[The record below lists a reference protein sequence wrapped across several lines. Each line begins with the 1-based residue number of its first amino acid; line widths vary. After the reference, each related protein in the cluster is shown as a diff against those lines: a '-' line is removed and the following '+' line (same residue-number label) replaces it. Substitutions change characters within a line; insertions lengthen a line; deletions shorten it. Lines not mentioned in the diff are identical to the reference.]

1 MPSAMKSETARI
13 NGAKSR
19 GPVTPEGKARSAD
32 NSRRHGL
39 TAASIV
45 LPGESAADFQLLL
58 ADYMDQFQPQ
68 TAVEAELVEVMAAA
82 RWRLRRLLAIEAHQF
97 DLEMTRR
104 KRTGLDHED
113 RLADAFQKLSDTGNT
128 LALLLRYEATINRSY
143 DKALKQLQQLQST
156 RPVGSFRN
164 PLYRAVSP
172 VEPKGRHSDFRA
184 ATIGSRSAPW
194 LSQDSRRRGH
204 ANDSAGPALQ
214 SGRTMPAQYSG
225 FSPLAGIEVGT
236 PGVPAYVISSTVGSS
251 PDSPR
256 WMSSTDSPT
265 ASP

>member
-68 TAVEAELVEVMAAA
+68 TAVETELVEVMAAA

-143 DKALKQLQQLQST
+143 DKALMQLQQLQST

-164 PLYRAVSP
+164 PLSPRRSVAHASTRGPSTVVSMDVP
-172 VEPKGRHSDFRA
+172 GEIPG
-184 ATIGSRSAPW
+184 TAP
-194 LSQDSRRRGH
+194 
-204 ANDSAGPALQ
+204 AF
-214 SGRTMPAQYSG
+214 QYSG